1 MRMKKLMALL
11 LTLCVCASLMMPM
24 ASAANYYDLDSLAGG
39 IKASIGINTAS
50 AYETGYQTQKY
61 NLSLSAQLQ
70 VPDLLASTM
79 VAAGNRNDAKALRFT
94 CVLTLKGTQMTDAEW
109 DAVDVSSVSDA
120 NLTGPGSGY
129 YHVMPETLIKGKGQY
144 TPLGGTPVG
153 SATDRTIALTYKLD
167 EAIVD
172 GTTLIGGDALTNKT
186 NLMQVIYFAYSL
198 NNLSVAKWE
207 NNTNDARVEA
217 DVYVAQYDSS
227 TAPATLENNYWSAHG
242 ATDLYITYQP
252 SGGSGSSTSG
262 SITLTETDTSTGKS
276 STTNGLNSAKTDASG
291 NKDEN
296 DYPASGGAVSV
307 VSVTSQNG
315 KPKTGNPSAGDTVV
329 INVDPNPGKKIDSV
343 TITMANG
350 QKVTVEYLNDG
361 NYEFVMP
368 SGAIKVDVDYE
379 SCPYL
384 PSDSGVDE
392 LLITDRHV
400 LYTIGDD
407 EGNWRPYANVKRDE
421 VAIMFQRLL
430 RNQDVTITTSYDD
443 VPEDAWYYEAVNK
456 ISSLGVLQGDGDGNF
471 RPEEPMTRAEFA
483 KACVGFAT
491 KDPIA
496 PGADF
501 SDFSRLA
508 WYYSYI
514 QKAVAFGWIEG
525 YNGEFRPD
533 DYITRTEAVTIINR
547 MLARPADHDAIDNG
561 AGTSFPDV
569 PDNFWGRDAIEEST
583 TAHNETV
590 DEPTYVEEWHEN
602 GTETVNG

>member
-11 LTLCVCASLMMPM
+11 LTLCVCASLMAPM
-24 ASAANYYDLDSLAGG
+24 ASAYTYDSTEVPTSISMTGTTVSAGTGGSYNIVYQASLTMPSGLANT
-39 IKASIGINTAS
+39 IASVVNTA
-50 AYETGYQTQKY
+50 
-61 NLSLSAQLQ
+61 
-70 VPDLLASTM
+70 LL
-79 VAAGNRNDAKALRFT
+79 DDLRF
-94 CVLTLKGTQMTDAEW
+94 VLTLSHTPTGADTFIETQ
-109 DAVDVSSVSDA
+109 
-120 NLTGPGSGY
+120 LSG
-129 YHVMPETLIKGKGQY
+129 I
-144 TPLGGTPVG
+144 
-153 SATDRTIALTYKLD
+153 
-167 EAIVD
+167 
-172 GTTLIGGDALTNKT
+172 NKT
-186 NLMQVIYFAYSL
+186 NAGSFFGKTEDNKDSTSFYDLVSITPSGTKLTLEYEFNATTLSGYSTVKDL
-198 NNLSVAKWE
+198 
-207 NNTNDARVEA
+207 
-217 DVYVAQYDSS
+217 S
-227 TAPATLENNYWSAHG
+227 TALTGSKVTFTSNPINVPSTQTFAIGALSSGVGVTSKVDLKWSGSTTSFINAAKGETTLRIS
-242 ATDLYITYQP
+242 
-252 SGGSGSSTSG
+252 SGGSGSSSTPSSG
-262 SITLTETDTSTGKS
+262 ITLTETDTTTGNS
-276 STTNGLNSAKTDASG
+276 STTNGLNSATTDTSG

-343 TITMANG
+343 TVTMANG
-350 QKVTVEYLNDG
+350 QKVTVEYKNDG
-361 NYEFVMP
+361 NYQFVMP
-368 SGAIKVDVDYE
+368 SGAIKVDVNYE
-379 SCPYL
+379 SCPYV

-407 EGNWRPYANVKRDE
+407 EGNWRPDANVKRDE
-421 VAIMFQRLL
+421 VCIMFMRLL
-430 RNQDVTITTSYDD
+430 RNQNVAITTHYDD

-456 ISSLGVLQGDGDGNF
+456 ISSLGIMEGDGDGNF

-483 KACVGFAT
+483 KSCVGFAT

-501 SDFSRLA
+501 SDVSRLA

-514 QKAVAFGWIEG
+514 QKAVAYGWIEG

>member
-1 MRMKKLMALL
+1 MKMNMKKLLALV
-11 LTLCVCASLMMPM
+11 LTLCVCASLMAPM
-24 ASAANYYDLDSLAGG
+24 ASAASGKYNDPVGMVPIDVEAAAVQQTDGSYNVSY
-39 IKASIGINTAS
+39 TAS
-50 AYETGYQTQKY
+50 LKMTGDKNYANAFAAYLGSKTQ
-61 NLSLSAQLQ
+61 AQLDNLRFVCVLSDSVIKGQ
-70 VPDLLASTM
+70 TLNDSELAAFTM
-79 VAAGNRNDAKALRFT
+79 VDTNNIYEIVGLA
-94 CVLTLKGTQMTDAEW
+94 TQN
-109 DAVDVSSVSDA
+109 SSK
-120 NLTGPGSGY
+120 
-129 YHVMPETLIKGKGQY
+129 EI
-144 TPLGGTPVG
+144 
-153 SATDRTIALTYKLD
+153 TITYKLTS
-167 EAIVD
+167 ATTAAWASASVD
-172 GTTLIGGDALTNKT
+172 TISSAMNGQTVKFTQTT
-186 NLMQVIYFAYSL
+186 
-198 NNLSVAKWE
+198 AK
-207 NNTNDARVEA
+207 NVL
-217 DVYVAQYDSS
+217 S
-227 TAPATLENNYWSAHG
+227 TAITGPVKTIAYVDIEYGGTKY
-242 ATDLYITYQP
+242 TDTVHAAYGEAFMTGTP
-252 SGGSGSSTSG
+252 SGGSSSGGGTTGGSG
-262 SITLTETDTSTGKS
+262 ITLTETDTSTGNS
-276 STTNGLNSAKTDASG
+276 STTNSLNSATSGSSG
-291 NKDEN
+291 NKDDN

-343 TITMANG
+343 TVTMANG
-350 QKVTVEYLNDG
+350 QKVTVEYKNDG
-361 NYEFVMP
+361 NYQFVMP
-368 SGAIKVDVDYE
+368 SGAIKVDVNYE
-379 SCPYL
+379 SCPYV

-407 EGNWRPYANVKRDE
+407 EGNWRPDANVKRDE
-421 VAIMFQRLL
+421 VCIMFMRLL
-430 RNQDVTITTSYDD
+430 RNQNVAITTSYDD
-443 VPEDAWYYEAVNK
+443 VDSDAWYYEAVNK
-456 ISSLGVLQGDGDGNF
+456 ISSLGIMEGDGDGNF

-483 KACVGFAT
+483 KSCVGFAT

-501 SDFSRLA
+501 TDVSRTA
-508 WYYSYI
+508 WYYTYI

-602 GTETVNG
+602 GSETVNG

>member
-1 MRMKKLMALL
+1 MNMKKLMALM
-11 LTLCVCASLMMPM
+11 LTLCVCASLMAPM
-24 ASAANYYDLDSLAGG
+24 ASAVYGDELVNKASGTLDTSNRATITLSNIAYESTGGTYDLRYSASL
-39 IKASIGINTAS
+39 NMTP
-50 AYETGYQTQKY
+50 
-61 NLSLSAQLQ
+61 QLANA
-70 VPDLLASTM
+70 LAMLISTPT
-79 VAAGNRNDAKALRFT
+79 NKSKLDNLRFI
-94 CVLTLKGTQMTDAEW
+94 CTL
-109 DAVDVSSVSDA
+109 SDDIIA
-120 NLTGPGSGY
+120 NQIGNYTGPTDFDEGTFYSFSSSGGLY
-129 YHVMPETLIKGKGQY
+129 VFDSGKK
-144 TPLGGTPVG
+144 
-153 SATDRTIALTYKLD
+153 TDDNKLELTYKL
-167 EAIVD
+167 
-172 GTTLIGGDALTNKT
+172 
-186 NLMQVIYFAYSL
+186 
-198 NNLSVAKWE
+198 
-207 NNTNDARVEA
+207 
-217 DVYVAQYDSS
+217 SS
-227 TAPATLENNYWSAHG
+227 TILTKWKDAGTSPTEISSDLQKSVTFASNAMNVPAALVNTSVHTEATLLLRMNAGGLQDYEAAYG
-242 ATDLYITYQP
+242 DTYLTIYVP
-252 SGGSGSSTSG
+252 SSGGGGSSSSG
-262 SITLTETDTSTGKS
+262 ITLTETDTSTGKS
-276 STTNGLNSAKTDASG
+276 STTNGLNSATTDTSG
-291 NKDEN
+291 NKDDN

-343 TITMANG
+343 TVTMANG
-350 QKVTVEYLNDG
+350 QKVTVEYKNDG
-361 NYEFVMP
+361 NYQFVMP
-368 SGAIKVDVDYE
+368 SGAIKVDVNYE
-379 SCPYL
+379 SCPYV

-407 EGNWRPYANVKRDE
+407 EGNWRPDANVKRDE
-421 VAIMFQRLL
+421 VAIMFMRLL
-430 RNQDVTITTSYDD
+430 RNQNVAITTSYDD
-443 VPEDAWYYEAVNK
+443 VDSDAWYYEAVNK
-456 ISSLGVLQGDGDGNF
+456 ISSLGIMEGDGDGNF

-483 KACVGFAT
+483 KSCVGFAT

-501 SDFSRLA
+501 SDVSRLA

-514 QKAVAFGWIEG
+514 QKAVAYGWIEG

-533 DYITRTEAVTIINR
+533 DYITRAEAVTIINR

>member
-1 MRMKKLMALL
+1 MKMNMKKLLAMV
-11 LTLCVCASLMMPM
+11 LTLCVCASLMAPM
-24 ASAANYYDLDSLAGG
+24 ASAVYGDELVNKASGTLDTSNRATITLSNIAYESTGGTYDLRYSASL
-39 IKASIGINTAS
+39 NMTP
-50 AYETGYQTQKY
+50 
-61 NLSLSAQLQ
+61 QLANA
-70 VPDLLASTM
+70 LAMLISTPT
-79 VAAGNRNDAKALRFT
+79 NKSKLDNLRFI
-94 CVLTLKGTQMTDAEW
+94 CTL
-109 DAVDVSSVSDA
+109 SDDIIA
-120 NLTGPGSGY
+120 NQIGNYTGPTDFDEGTFYSFSSSGGLY
-129 YHVMPETLIKGKGQY
+129 VFDSGKK
-144 TPLGGTPVG
+144 
-153 SATDRTIALTYKLD
+153 TDDNKLELTYKL
-167 EAIVD
+167 
-172 GTTLIGGDALTNKT
+172 
-186 NLMQVIYFAYSL
+186 
-198 NNLSVAKWE
+198 
-207 NNTNDARVEA
+207 
-217 DVYVAQYDSS
+217 SS
-227 TAPATLENNYWSAHG
+227 TILTKWKDAGTSPTEISSDLQKSVTFASNAMNVPAALVNTSVHTEATLLLRMNAGGLQDYEAAYG
-242 ATDLYITYQP
+242 DTYLTIYVP
-252 SGGSGSSTSG
+252 SSGGGGSSSSG
-262 SITLTETDTSTGKS
+262 ITLTETDTSTGKS
-276 STTNGLNSAKTDASG
+276 STTNGLNSATTDTSG
-291 NKDEN
+291 NKDDN

-343 TITMANG
+343 TVTMANG
-350 QKVTVEYLNDG
+350 QKVTVEYKNDG
-361 NYEFVMP
+361 NYQFVMP
-368 SGAIKVDVDYE
+368 SGAIKVDVNYE
-379 SCPYL
+379 SCPYV

-407 EGNWRPYANVKRDE
+407 EGNWRPDANVKRDE
-421 VAIMFQRLL
+421 VAIMFMRLL
-430 RNQDVTITTSYDD
+430 RNQNVAITTSYDD
-443 VPEDAWYYEAVNK
+443 VDSDAWYYEAVNK
-456 ISSLGVLQGDGDGNF
+456 ISSLGIMEGDGDGNF

-483 KACVGFAT
+483 KSCVGFAT

-501 SDFSRLA
+501 SDVSRLA

-514 QKAVAFGWIEG
+514 QKAVAYGWIEG

-533 DYITRTEAVTIINR
+533 DYITRAEAVTIINR

>member
-1 MRMKKLMALL
+1 MKMKKLMALL
-11 LTLCVCASLMMPM
+11 LTLCVCASLMAPM
-24 ASAANYYDLDSLAGG
+24 ASAASAGDNVVDSKYGSYTVSQINFTTATANGRSNGNYDITLAANLT
-39 IKASIGINTAS
+39 IPTTLKNAIAVATNKTS
-50 AYETGYQTQKY
+50 AEK
-61 NLSLSAQLQ
+61 
-70 VPDLLASTM
+70 
-79 VAAGNRNDAKALRFT
+79 LRFE
-94 CVLTLKGTQMTDAEW
+94 CVLTLNNVSGWTAVTIPTVTFAEEG
-109 DAVDVSSVSDA
+109 
-120 NLTGPGSGY
+120 NTLSGY
-129 YHVMPETLIKGKGQY
+129 NIYVQD
-144 TPLGGTPVG
+144 TPPVVD
-153 SATDRTIALTYKLD
+153 ATNNSITAKFKLD
-167 EAIVD
+167 P
-172 GTTLIGGDALTNKT
+172 TLVTNWNTITAETKAASFAQT
-186 NLMQVIYFAYSL
+186 VYFTMT
-198 NNLSVAKWE
+198 LSNVPA
-207 NNTNDARVEA
+207 TF
-217 DVYVAQYDSS
+217 
-227 TAPATLENNYWSAHG
+227 TAPASAHG
-242 ATDLYITYQP
+242 AVNVKNINSAGTSAVDHTINNAAVGDVTFTVVPYSP
-252 SGGSGSSTSG
+252 SSGGGTTGGSG
-262 SITLTETDTSTGKS
+262 ITLTETDTSTGKS
-276 STTNGLNSAKTDASG
+276 STTNGLNSATTDTSG
-291 NKDEN
+291 NKDDN

-343 TITMANG
+343 TITLADG
-350 QKVTVEYLNDG
+350 SKVKYEYKSDG

-368 SGAIKVDVDYE
+368 AGSMKIDVNYE
-379 SCPYL
+379 SCPYV

-407 EGNWRPYANVKRDE
+407 EGNWRPDANVKRDE
-421 VAIMFQRLL
+421 VAIMFMRLL
-430 RNQDVTITTSYDD
+430 RNQNVAITTSYDD
-443 VPEDAWYYEAVNK
+443 VDSDAWYYEAVNK
-456 ISSLGVLQGDGDGNF
+456 ISSLGIMEGDGDGNF

-483 KACVGFAT
+483 KSCVGFAT

-501 SDFSRLA
+501 SDVSRLA

-514 QKAVAFGWIEG
+514 QKAVAYGWIEG

-547 MLARPADHDAIDNG
+547 MLARPSDHNAIDNG

>member
-1 MRMKKLMALL
+1 MREFRR
-11 LTLCVCASLMMPM
+11 T
-24 ASAANYYDLDSLAGG
+24 NYR
-39 IKASIGINTAS
+39 IKEIEQG
-50 AYETGYQTQKY
+50 
-61 NLSLSAQLQ
+61 
-70 VPDLLASTM
+70 VPAWVFVLLAIII
-79 VAAGNRNDAKALRFT
+79 VVVIA
-94 CVLTLKGTQMTDAEW
+94 VLIT
-109 DAVDVSSVSDA
+109 
-120 NLTGPGSGY
+120 
-129 YHVMPETLIKGKGQY
+129 VMHT
-144 TPLGGTPVG
+144 
-153 SATDRTIALTYKLD
+153 R
-167 EAIVD
+167 
-172 GTTLIGGDALTNKT
+172 
-186 NLMQVIYFAYSL
+186 
-198 NNLSVAKWE
+198 
-207 NNTNDARVEA
+207 
-217 DVYVAQYDSS
+217 
-227 TAPATLENNYWSAHG
+227 
-242 ATDLYITYQP
+242 
-252 SGGSGSSTSG
+252 
-262 SITLTETDTSTGKS
+262 
-276 STTNGLNSAKTDASG
+276 
-291 NKDEN
+291 NKDDN

-343 TITMANG
+343 TVTMANG
-350 QKVTVEYLNDG
+350 QKVTVEYKNDG

-368 SGAIKVDVDYE
+368 SGAIKVDVNYE
-379 SCPYL
+379 SCPYV

-407 EGNWRPYANVKRDE
+407 EGNWRPDANVKRDE
-421 VAIMFQRLL
+421 VAIMFMRLL
-430 RNQDVTITTSYDD
+430 RNQNVAITTSYDD
-443 VPEDAWYYEAVNK
+443 VDSDAWYYEAVNK
-456 ISSLGVLQGDGDGNF
+456 ISSLGIMEGDGDGNF

-483 KACVGFAT
+483 KSCVGFAT

-501 SDFSRLA
+501 SDVSRLA
-508 WYYSYI
+508 WYYTYI

-569 PDNFWGRDAIEEST
+569 ADDFWGRDAIEEST

-602 GTETVNG
+602 GTGTVTG